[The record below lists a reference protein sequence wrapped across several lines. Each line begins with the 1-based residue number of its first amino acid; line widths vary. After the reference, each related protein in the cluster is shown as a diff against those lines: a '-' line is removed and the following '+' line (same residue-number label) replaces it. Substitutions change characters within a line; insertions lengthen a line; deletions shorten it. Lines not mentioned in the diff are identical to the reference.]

1 MGGRAEMN
9 AYIAILL
16 YLFQKDVYDIGVY
29 VYVYVYTKIYT
40 LYEFQ

>member
-1 MGGRAEMN
+1 MN
-9 AYIAILL
+9 AYMAILL

-29 VYVYVYTKIYT
+29 DYVYVYIKIYT